1 MTLLNFLYMNIK
13 ALTEARAAKVAEMR
27 ALTTAAEARSEQQMT
42 ADELAKFEE
51 LRKERDNIDA
61 QLRAAEEM
69 EREDKRFAEQRAAE
83 QRSANTEGAEMRAFC
98 NYMRNGVIGEE
109 QRAALTTDNAA
120 VMVPK
125 EISQKIILGLQGMF
139 DLMNKVDLRITS
151 HAKTFVEPILAGD
164 MTLKRITVGAANDE
178 GSPAIEGIE
187 VKAYDYRLPVIP
199 ISITLLEGSDADIQG
214 AVVALL
220 TEHIA
225 RGLSKLALTDGTAS
239 DGVSALVPKVLTTT
253 AASATAISY
262 ADLVDL
268 LAKVKAPHSSQ
279 GVASW
284 IMNSATRAALM
295 KVMDQ
300 QGRPIFLESTREGE
314 PDRILGRPVV
324 IDDNMP
330 DIGASKVPVLFGD
343 LKKYVLRIVQGVR
356 VRIYQEEKFFKDN
369 CVGVQAFVAADG
381 KYIAKSGVY
390 EPIAG
395 LKMKAS

>member
-1 MTLLNFLYMNIK
+1 MNIK

-27 ALTTAAEARSEQQMT
+27 NLANAAELRGEMLMT
-42 ADELAKFEE
+42 EE
-51 LRKERDNIDA
+51 ETTRYQALEKEKDAIDI
-61 QLRAAEEM
+61 QLRAAETLEA
-69 EREDKRFAEQRAAE
+69 EDKRIAEQRAAAQCVE
-83 QRSANTEGAEMRAFC
+83 KSENVEMRAFC

-109 QRAALTTDNAA
+109 QRTALTTDNAA

-239 DGVSALVPKVLTTT
+239 DGVSALIPKVLTTT

-356 VRIYQEEKFFKDN
+356 VRIYQEEKFYKDN